1 MRQKKDFFV
10 DSLHVFILF
19 NFAVAQPLFDLL
31 SGNPGFFVARHSE
44 PVDIVLLILV
54 LCVLLP
60 ALVVLIEA
68 VAGLIGRRVRKG
80 VHGLVVT
87 GLVAIIFLP
96 VLNKIDGIFYMV
108 SLVGA
113 ISLGVVFNIAY
124 FIFKPLRTFL
134 TFLLPALLIFP
145 GLFLFNSPVFK
156 IVFPEKDPSAVSLKL
171 KDPPPIIMVVFDE
184 FTVTS
189 LMDEHRQI
197 DPIRYPNF
205 AALARDSY
213 WFRNATTVADNTHIA
228 IPAMLT
234 GKYPKKFCMPT
245 AACHPNNIFVLLGNS
260 YELKVL
266 EPMTQLCPKKLSETR
281 AENILKRM
289 DSLFM
294 DLFIVYSHIILP
306 PGLRGA
312 LPDIANTWMDFG
324 AVATDQTED
333 KDNRKKKE
341 ILQKGA
347 LEELKKDRVC
357 QFNQF
362 IDSIRPAKEPTLYF
376 QHILLPHSPY
386 DYLPSGKKYA
396 MDSGLRGL
404 NSGRWGDD
412 VTAVNQSYQRYLLQV
427 GFVDTLIGKL
437 ITHLKTVG
445 LYDPSLIVI
454 TADHG
459 VSLRPNDFR
468 RALKKT
474 NYGDI
479 MQIPFFIKLPNQNGG
494 VTSDRNV
501 ETIDLLPTIAD
512 ILGIRLP
519 WPHDGRSALDLSMP
533 ERTEKIMHND
543 AYERFVFDSTLD
555 AKYITLKRK
564 LSLFGS
570 GSKPYGLFKMGHHS
584 EFIGR
589 RVAEIGVAGQCDL
602 DIQFD
607 MPIFLANLDMD
618 SDFVPAQIKGDVFLK
633 DETIGELDLALAVN
647 GMICAVTQTFW
658 QERNKAKFSVIV
670 PETVFQKGRNE
681 VDVFVISE
689 SNGQT
694 NLMSTKS
701 QSKTVTYSLVTSSG
715 LGEIIISSNGAS
727 MPVISDALKGYLDVA
742 DVKGDRVVFAGWAAD
757 VKNSQLPEAI
767 AIFVNGE
774 FFYSMQLNLD
784 RPDVVKAFD
793 NAELERAGFEYIF
806 PLSLFKNIG
815 DSEVRIFALS
825 KKGVGTEL
833 IYPKG
838 YTMGQN
844 S

>member
-1 MRQKKDFFV
+1 
-10 DSLHVFILF
+10 
-19 NFAVAQPLFDLL
+19 
-31 SGNPGFFVARHSE
+31 
-44 PVDIVLLILV
+44 
-54 LCVLLP
+54 
-60 ALVVLIEA
+60 
-68 VAGLIGRRVRKG
+68 
-80 VHGLVVT
+80 
-87 GLVAIIFLP
+87 
-96 VLNKIDGIFYMV
+96 
-108 SLVGA
+108 
-113 ISLGVVFNIAY
+113 
-124 FIFKPLRTFL
+124 
-134 TFLLPALLIFP
+134 
-145 GLFLFNSPVFK
+145 
-156 IVFPEKDPSAVSLKL
+156 
-171 KDPPPIIMVVFDE
+171 
-184 FTVTS
+184 
-189 LMDEHRQI
+189 
-197 DPIRYPNF
+197 
-205 AALARDSY
+205 
-213 WFRNATTVADNTHIA
+213 
-228 IPAMLT
+228 
-234 GKYPKKFCMPT
+234 
-245 AACHPNNIFVLLGNS
+245 
-260 YELKVL
+260 
-266 EPMTQLCPKKLSETR
+266 
-281 AENILKRM
+281 
-289 DSLFM
+289 
-294 DLFIVYSHIILP
+294 LFIVYSHIILP

-806 PLSLFKNIG
+806 PLSLFKNIFDSEVRFFAVANDVASELNYEKGYMWRKKQSSNTCSLSMSSKEGYEIITSSNGASMPVIPDALKGYLDIAVVKGDRVVFAGWAADVKNSQLSEAIVIFVNGEFFYLGQCNIDRPDVVKVFNNASLERAGFEYIFPLSLFKNIG